1 MQIFFRVKILVP
13 DPIKTY
19 GKIGPGDQWQIAGFQ
34 KEMRDANVDWQFL
47 EFGGAV
53 HCFAIP
59 TADGSVPGCLYNER
73 AAKRGVRQM
82 HLFFDEAFATH

>member
-1 MQIFFRVKILVP
+1 MLALHGADDKFESP
-13 DPIKTY
+13 E
-19 GKIGPGDQWQIAGFQ
+19 QIAGFQ

-59 TADGSVPGCLYNER
+59 SADGSVPGCQYNER
-73 AAKRGVRQM
+73 AAKRGFAQM
-82 HLFFDEAFATH
+82 RMFFDEVFAAR